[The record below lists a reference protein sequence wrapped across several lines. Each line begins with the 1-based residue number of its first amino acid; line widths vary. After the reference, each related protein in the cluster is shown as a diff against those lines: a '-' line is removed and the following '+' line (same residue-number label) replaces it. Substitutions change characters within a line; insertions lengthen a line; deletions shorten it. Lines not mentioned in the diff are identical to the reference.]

1 MWFNEKNQIIARF
14 DDTAFLCSKC
24 LALFNDHQEAK
35 FHAANCHPSFINT
48 HPLMSGLSVA
58 SITPESQ
65 PFERR
70 KCERMAKISY
80 MASGWDCPVLRR
92 NKWISHGWYYNAF
105 LLIDRKE
112 IASYIVIGRVNTLE
126 HDDFGLW
133 HKDIVVDM
141 FAVENKRRQG
151 NMKLLLTHTLK
162 SMRHTLE
169 TVWFQEPISEE
180 GEKFL
185 NKMSEE
191 TGLDYRT
198 C

>member
-1 MWFNEKNQIIARF
+1 MI
-14 DDTAFLCSKC
+14 
-24 LALFNDHQEAK
+24 
-35 FHAANCHPSFINT
+35 
-48 HPLMSGLSVA
+48 
-58 SITPESQ
+58 
-65 PFERR
+65 
-70 KCERMAKISY
+70 
-80 MASGWDCPVLRR
+80 DC
-92 NKWISHGWYYNAF
+92 
-105 LLIDRKE
+105 KE
-112 IASYIVIGRVNTLE
+112 VTGYIVMGLVHTIDE
-126 HDDFGLW
+126 DEFGLRQ
-133 HKDIVVDM
+133 KDIVTDM

-162 SMRHTLE
+162 SLHHTLE

>member
-1 MWFNEKNQIIARF
+1 MWLNEKGRIIA
-14 DDTAFLCSKC
+14 DLPESLCLCSKC
-24 LALFNDHQEAK
+24 LMLFNDIEEAK
-35 FHAANCHPSFINT
+35 LHAANCHPSFIKT
-48 HPLMSGLSVA
+48 YPLMEGLSVA
-58 SITPESQ
+58 HITPDSQ

-70 KCERMAKISY
+70 VCERMAKISY

-92 NKWISHGWYYNAF
+92 NKWINHGWHYHAY
-105 LLIDRKE
+105 LLTDSEE
-112 IASYIVIGRVNTLE
+112 IANYIVMGRVNTLE
-126 HDDFGLW
+126 QDEFGLW

-169 TVWFQEPISEE
+169 TVWFQEPLSEQ

-185 NKMSEE
+185 NQMSEE
-191 TGLDYRT
+191 TGLEYRT

>member
-1 MWFNEKNQIIARF
+1 MWFNEKSQIIAQF
-14 DDTAFLCSKC
+14 DDVAFLCSKC
-24 LALFNDHQEAK
+24 LALFNDLEEAK
-35 FHAANCHPSFINT
+35 LHTANCHPSFINT
-48 HPLMSGLSVA
+48 KSLTSILSVA
-58 SITPESQ
+58 HITPDSL

-70 KCERMAKISY
+70 ICERMAKISY

-92 NKWISHGWYYNAF
+92 NKWISHGWHYHAY
-105 LLIDRKE
+105 LLTSDEE
-112 IASYIVIGRVNTLE
+112 IANSIVLGRVNTLE
-126 HDDFGLW
+126 QDEFGLW

-151 NMKLLLTHTLK
+151 NMKLLLTHALK
-162 SMRHTLE
+162 SLHLSLE
-169 TVWFQEPISEE
+169 TVWFQEPISEI

-185 NKMSEE
+185 NKMSKE